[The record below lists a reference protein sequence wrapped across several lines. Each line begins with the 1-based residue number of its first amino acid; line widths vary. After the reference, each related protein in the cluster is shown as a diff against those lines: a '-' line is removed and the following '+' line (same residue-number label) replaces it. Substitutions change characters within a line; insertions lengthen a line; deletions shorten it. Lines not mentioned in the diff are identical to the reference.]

1 MLSADDDENK
11 PAGKVSQRKAKAQ
24 GNKTKAE
31 GKKSEPRKQKEAQS
45 SIPKPDQLLDAL
57 QRLATQGDDPVVA
70 PILEQASAPFAS
82 TESFSTETLLP
93 EASLPDAPLPDA
105 PLPDAPL
112 PDASLPV
119 TALPEDRLP
128 EMSPVAAPVH
138 AETTPVSLQTIA
150 DAYGEYSKKWI
161 EQTSTFFAN
170 LANARSLP
178 KAFELQTAF
187 AREAYETFVAES
199 RKIRDL
205 HRELAKQRLM
215 RLEGFVMGMGTTRSR

>member
-57 QRLATQGDDPVVA
+57 QRLATQDDDPVVA

-93 EASLPDAPLPDA
+93 DAPLPE
-105 PLPDAPL
+105 
-112 PDASLPV
+112 ASLPV

-150 DAYGEYSKKWI
+150 DAYGEYSKKSI

>member
-93 EASLPDAPLPDA
+93 EASLPDAPLPE
-105 PLPDAPL
+105 
-112 PDASLPV
+112 ASLPV

-128 EMSPVAAPVH
+128 EMSPVAAPVP

>member
-93 EASLPDAPLPDA
+93 EAPLPDA
-105 PLPDAPL
+105 PLPE
-112 PDASLPV
+112 ASLPV

>member
-105 PLPDAPL
+105 PLPE
-112 PDASLPV
+112 ASLPV

-128 EMSPVAAPVH
+128 EMSPVAAPVP

>member
-93 EASLPDAPLPDA
+93 DAPLPE
-105 PLPDAPL
+105 
-112 PDASLPV
+112 ASLPV

-128 EMSPVAAPVH
+128 EMSPVAAPVP

-150 DAYGEYSKKWI
+150 DAYGEYSKKSI

-215 RLEGFVMGMGTTRSR
+215 RFEGFVMGMGTTRSR

>member
-93 EASLPDAPLPDA
+93 EASLPDAPLPE
-105 PLPDAPL
+105 
-112 PDASLPV
+112 ASLPV

>member
-70 PILEQASAPFAS
+70 PILEQASAPFTS

-93 EASLPDAPLPDA
+93 EASLPDAPLPE
-105 PLPDAPL
+105 
-112 PDASLPV
+112 ASLPV

-128 EMSPVAAPVH
+128 EMSPVAAPVP